1 MEEKEKIEGWVYVVV
16 CDPGKN
22 EQFLG
27 LYNKEEDIDFI
38 PAFQNKEAAN
48 DCFLTLP
55 KEKGRKYEIQAVHIE
70 ELNKEATKHGF
81 IVAMVDNDGHI
92 IRGESPKKK

>member
-1 MEEKEKIEGWVYVVV
+1 MEEKEKVQGWVYVVV

-27 LYNKEEDIDFI
+27 LYNKEKNIDFI
-38 PAFQNKEAAN
+38 PAFENKEAAN

-55 KEKGRKYEIQAVHIE
+55 KEKGRKYEIQAVHIDD
-70 ELNKEATKHGF
+70 LNREADKNGF
-81 IVAMVDNDGHI
+81 VVALVDNDGNI
-92 IRGESPKKK
+92 IKENSSE